1 MHRDKGEKEE
11 KTNHLL
17 LSAYQLSA
25 TSLDSLLNK
34 TPIADQQL
42 PYSKSTAR
50 CLDQSNKKWTVYKH
64 LRCA

>member
-1 MHRDKGEKEE
+1 MHRDKVEKEE

-17 LSAYQLSA
+17 PSAYQFSA
-25 TSLDSLLNK
+25 ISLDSLLNK

-50 CLDQSNKKWTVYKH
+50 CLDQSNKK
-64 LRCA
+64 

>member
-17 LSAYQLSA
+17 LSAYQFSA
-25 TSLDSLLNK
+25 ISLDSLLNK

-50 CLDQSNKKWTVYKH
+50 CLDQSNKK
-64 LRCA
+64 